1 MKPLFSG
8 ACLAAL
14 CAATLS
20 AQSTTAQTA
29 AADQKAETLTVTGC
43 VRAGAEPNTF
53 VLSDLEW
60 PDTPTPTG
68 TSGTRT
74 GTSGAPPAA
83 ASALTLRL
91 LDSPGL
97 RLSEH
102 VGHKVEIT
110 GTLIDEVKSAAGPAA
125 IEAARTGTGG
135 DQTTRRGDEKP
146 QGVPEQ
152 TVNVR
157 TVKLIADQCGTSGS
171 QGLSPGA
178 GS

>member
-8 ACLAAL
+8 ACLAAI

-20 AQSTTAQTA
+20 AQGTTAQTGTT
-29 AADQKAETLTVTGC
+29 DRKAETLTVTGC
-43 VRAGAEPNTF
+43 LRAGSEPNSF

-83 ASALTLRL
+83 ASAVTLRL
-91 LDSPGL
+91 VDGPGL

-110 GTLIDEVKSAAGPAA
+110 GTLIDEVKPTAGPAA

-135 DQTTRRGDEKP
+135 DQTSRRGEAKP
-146 QGVPEQ
+146 QETPEQ
-152 TVNVR
+152 TINVR
-157 TVKLIADQCGTSGS
+157 TVKMIADQCS
-171 QGLSPGA
+171 
-178 GS
+178 